1 MLDGAWKRTVCK
13 TLSNALVTT
22 LRVTLRTEL
31 TSIWLPIQFG
41 AIVLAALAAWACA
54 AAMRRRFDLVSATM
68 GWPPYLRIF
77 VRALID
83 NFGVLA
89 FMVFIGV
96 ARAAIRAWATHP
108 RTYILGVAGDLATAW
123 VVIALVASLIRNPF
137 INRLVSVTAWTIAAL
152 SILGLLDDTVT
163 ALDARAIV
171 IGGLRVTPLLIL
183 KTTVLLAVA
192 LWAATATS
200 NFLDRRVQHVSGL
213 TPSIQVLLAKLIRI
227 GVMTVAIVIV
237 LSAVGIDLSVLAVF
251 TGAIGVGLGFG
262 LQKIVAN
269 FVSGIILLADKSIKP
284 GDVIT
289 VGDHFGWVA
298 NMGARYTSVD
308 LKDGRELLVPN
319 EDLVTQR
326 VINWTYS
333 SDLMRLEV
341 KFTTTYDS
349 DLHKTRA
356 AAIAA
361 AQSVRGGA
369 EDAAA
374 GLPSDRIRR
383 ERDRIRAVVLDQGRR
398 HRPDQRA
405 LRRDDRAVG
414 HVRARGRQAAD
425 PRPGADHRRAGRS
438 DAAAWLTSTWHCEV
452 LPACFMVASPPARI
466 AKL

>member
-1 MLDGAWKRTVCK
+1 MDPAALQDSLDS
-13 TLSNALVTT
+13 LITT
-22 LRVTLRTEL
+22 LRLTLRTEL
-31 TSIWLPIQFG
+31 TSVWPPIQFS
-41 AIVLAALAAWACA
+41 AIALAALAAWALA
-54 AAMRRRFDLVSATM
+54 NAVRQRFELVSATM

-89 FMVFIGV
+89 FMLIIGIT
-96 ARAAIRAWATHP
+96 RTAIRASVAHP

-137 INRLVSVTAWTIAAL
+137 VNRLVSVAAWTIAAL
-152 SILGLLDDTVT
+152 SILGLLDGTVA
-163 ALDARAIV
+163 ALDSRAFL
-171 IGGLRVTPLLIL
+171 IGGIRVTPLLIL

-213 TPSIQVLLAKLIRI
+213 TPSNQVLLGKLIRI

-237 LSAVGIDLSVLAVF
+237 LSAAGIDLSVLAVF
-251 TGAIGVGLGFG
+251 TGAIGVGVGLG
-262 LQKIVAN
+262 LQKIVSN
-269 FVSGIILLADKSIKP
+269 FVSGLILLADKSIKP

-326 VINWTYS
+326 VINWSYS

-341 KFTTTYDS
+341 KFSATYDS

-361 AQSVRGGA
+361 AQSVEQVLKTPPPACHLTGYGSSA
-369 EDAAA
+369 IDYVLWFWIKDAATGPTGVRSA
-374 GLPSDRIRR
+374 VMIALWETFDREGVKLPKPGATR
-383 ERDRIRAVVLDQGRR
+383 VVLEQ
-398 HRPDQRA
+398 P
-405 LRRDDRAVG
+405 
-414 HVRARGRQAAD
+414 
-425 PRPGADHRRAGRS
+425 
-438 DAAAWLTSTWHCEV
+438 
-452 LPACFMVASPPARI
+452 
-466 AKL
+466 K

>member
-1 MLDGAWKRTVCK
+1 M
-13 TLSNALVTT
+13 
-22 LRVTLRTEL
+22 
-31 TSIWLPIQFG
+31 
-41 AIVLAALAAWACA
+41 
-54 AAMRRRFDLVSATM
+54 
-68 GWPPYLRIF
+68 
-77 VRALID
+77 
-83 NFGVLA
+83 
-89 FMVFIGV
+89 
-96 ARAAIRAWATHP
+96 
-108 RTYILGVAGDLATAW
+108 
-123 VVIALVASLIRNPF
+123 VIALVASLIRNPF

-152 SILGLLDDTVT
+152 SILGLLDDTVA

-183 KTTVLLAVA
+183 KTAVLLR
-192 LWAATATS
+192 WRCGPRPRPATS
-200 NFLDRRVQHVSGL
+200 STAACSTSAGL
-213 TPSIQVLLAKLIRI
+213 TPSIQVLLGKLIRI

-251 TGAIGVGLGFG
+251 TGAIGVGVGFG
-262 LQKIVAN
+262 LQKIVSN

-341 KFTTTYDS
+341 KFSTTYDS

-356 AAIAA
+356 VAVAGRAE
-361 AQSVRGGA
+361 RGRGA

-374 GLPSDRIRR
+374 GLPPDRLRR
-383 ERDRIRAVVLDQGRR
+383 DRDRIRAVVLDQGRG
-398 HRPDQRA
+398 RP
-405 LRRDDRAVG
+405 
-414 HVRARGRQAAD
+414 AR
-425 PRPGADHRRAGRS
+425 
-438 DAAAWLTSTWHCEV
+438 
-452 LPACFMVASPPARI
+452 PACAPP
-466 AKL
+466 

>member
-1 MLDGAWKRTVCK
+1 MEADGLQDTLD
-13 TLSNALVTT
+13 ALITA

-41 AIVLAALAAWACA
+41 AIALAALAAWTCA
-54 AAMRRRFDLVSATM
+54 AAVRRRFDLVSATM

-77 VRALID
+77 VRALVD

-89 FMVFIGV
+89 FMIIIAVI
-96 ARAAIRAWATHP
+96 RAAIRAWATHP

-183 KTTVLLAVA
+183 KTAVLLAVA

-200 NFLDRRVQHVSGL
+200 NFLDHRVQHVSGL

-251 TGAIGVGLGFG
+251 TGAIGVGVGFG

-341 KFTTTYDS
+341 KFNTTYDS

-356 AAIAA
+356 VAIQAALSVAEVLKAPPPVCHLTGYGSSAIEYVLWFWIKDAA
-361 AQSVRGGA
+361 TGPTSVRSAVMIALWDTFEREGIS
-369 EDAAA
+369 
-374 GLPSDRIRR
+374 LPK
-383 ERDRIRAVVLDQGRR
+383 
-398 HRPDQRA
+398 
-405 LRRDDRAVG
+405 
-414 HVRARGRQAAD
+414 
-425 PRPGADHRRAGRS
+425 PGA
-438 DAAAWLTSTWHCEV
+438 
-452 LPACFMVASPPARI
+452 ARI
-466 AKL
+466 IVEQAK

>member
-1 MLDGAWKRTVCK
+1 MDPAALQDSLDS
-13 TLSNALVTT
+13 LINT

-31 TSIWLPIQFG
+31 TSVWLPIQFS
-41 AIVLAALAAWACA
+41 AIALAALAAWALA
-54 AAMRRRFDLVSATM
+54 NAIRQRFDLVSATM

-77 VRALID
+77 MRALID
-83 NFGVLA
+83 NAGVLA
-89 FMVFIGV
+89 FMLILGV
-96 ARAAIRAWATHP
+96 IRTAIRTWVEHP
-108 RTYILGVAGDLATAW
+108 RTYILGVAVDLATAW

-183 KTTVLLAVA
+183 KTAVLLAVA

-200 NFLDRRVQHVSGL
+200 NFLDHRVQHVRGL

-251 TGAIGVGLGFG
+251 TGAIGVGVGFG

-341 KFTTTYDS
+341 KFNTTYDS

-356 AAIAA
+356 VAIQAALSVAEVLKVPPPVCHLTGYGSSAIEYVLWFWIKDAA
-361 AQSVRGGA
+361 TGPTSVRSTVMIALWDTFEREGIS
-369 EDAAA
+369 
-374 GLPSDRIRR
+374 LPK
-383 ERDRIRAVVLDQGRR
+383 
-398 HRPDQRA
+398 
-405 LRRDDRAVG
+405 
-414 HVRARGRQAAD
+414 
-425 PRPGADHRRAGRS
+425 PGA
-438 DAAAWLTSTWHCEV
+438 
-452 LPACFMVASPPARI
+452 ARI
-466 AKL
+466 IVEQAK